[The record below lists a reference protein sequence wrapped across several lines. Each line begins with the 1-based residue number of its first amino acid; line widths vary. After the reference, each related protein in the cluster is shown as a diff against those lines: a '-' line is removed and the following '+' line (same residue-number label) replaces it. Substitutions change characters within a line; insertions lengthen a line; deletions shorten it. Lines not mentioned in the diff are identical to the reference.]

1 MKPILLLPIALIIAA
16 TVLAADDW
24 KLPPGEPQLK
34 PGPGVELALGNCMIC
49 HSADY
54 LSMQP
59 PLDLVAWTAIVVKMR
74 EKYAAPLPPDKVDAL
89 AKYLASAYGTKNPKK

>member
-1 MKPILLLPIALIIAA
+1 MKPILVLLIALIIAA
-16 TVLAADDW
+16 TALAADDW
-24 KLPPGEPQLK
+24 KLPQGESQLR

-59 PLDLVAWTAIVVKMR
+59 PLDLAAWTAVVVKMR
-74 EKYAAPLPPDKVDAL
+74 EKYGAPLQPDKVDAL
-89 AKYLASAYGTKNPKK
+89 AKYLASAYGAKNPKK